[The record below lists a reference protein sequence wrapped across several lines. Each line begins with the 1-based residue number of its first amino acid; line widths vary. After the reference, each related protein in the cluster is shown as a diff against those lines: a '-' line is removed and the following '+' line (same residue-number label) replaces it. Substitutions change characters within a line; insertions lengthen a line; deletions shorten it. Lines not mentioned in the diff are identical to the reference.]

1 MKEFTTAQANLL
13 SGVESAVQDAVANAL
28 ANVRDHIRTRMN
40 EIMTDEVLAHYYPHD
55 SMTQDERAVCV
66 NEWTDD
72 LLGKSINS
80 LASIYV
86 KASIEKKAGL
96 G

>member
-1 MKEFTTAQANLL
+1 MKEFTTAQATML
-13 SGVESAVQDAVANAL
+13 SAIETAIQNAVANSL
-28 ANVRDHIRTRMN
+28 ANMRSHIRTRIN
-40 EIMTDEVLAHYYPHD
+40 DIMTDEVLAHYYPHD

-72 LLGKSINS
+72 LLGKSINC
-80 LASIYV
+80 LASTYV
-86 KASIEKKAGL
+86 KSSIVKKAGL

>member
-1 MKEFTTAQANLL
+1 MKEFTTSQANLL
-13 SGVESAVQDAVANAL
+13 SGVELAVQSAVTNVL
-28 ANVRDHIRTRMN
+28 VNVRNYVRSQVDAS
-40 EIMTDEVLAHYYPHD
+40 MTDEVLAHYYPHD

-72 LLGKSINS
+72 LLGKSINC
-80 LASIYV
+80 LASTYV
-86 KASIEKKAGL
+86 KSSIVKKAGL